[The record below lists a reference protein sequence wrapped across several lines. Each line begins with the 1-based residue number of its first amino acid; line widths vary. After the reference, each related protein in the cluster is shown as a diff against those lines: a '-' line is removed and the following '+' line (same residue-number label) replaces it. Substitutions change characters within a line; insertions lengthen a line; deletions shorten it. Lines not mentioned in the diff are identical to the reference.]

1 MGASR
6 DHKSRPAP
14 DLRLAQAKRQEM
26 KQLGSGDLK
35 SRHGTDTRGWRLDEL
50 DGAANDPTP
59 VHVP

>member
-6 DHKSRPAP
+6 DHKSRP
-14 DLRLAQAKRQEM
+14 RTGLATRSAKRQEM
-26 KQLGSGDLK
+26 KQLSSGDLK

-59 VHVP
+59 VP